1 MAIALGGCG
10 FILVAAVIAR
20 AARPREAAP
29 APSASSSAQAA
40 APAASSAPA
49 PSAAPAASATG
60 TAAAAAPPAPT
71 TGTVVFDRPAAP
83 GKVWIDGKKI
93 TSRSVDVP
101 CGTHKIKIG
110 YGKTKSVTL
119 TCGAE
124 LHLSR

>member
-1 MAIALGGCG
+1 VAVALGGCG
-10 FILVAAVIAR
+10 FILIAAVIAR

-29 APSASSSAQAA
+29 AASASSSATAA
-40 APAASSAPA
+40 VPAASSAPA
-49 PSAAPAASATG
+49 APAASATN

-71 TGTVVFDRPAAP
+71 TGTVVFDKPAAP

-93 TSRSVDVP
+93 TSRSVDIP

-110 YGKTKSVTL
+110 YGKTKSITL

-124 LHLSR
+124 LHLTR